1 MSFVEYSNL
10 LYQISEEIDWETKRG
25 RLMFIINRSL
35 PDDSGD
41 DITDVISLLTKME
54 EKNLLGID
62 RLGVL
67 KDLLKGI
74 EKFDLKRKVE
84 KFEIQR
90 KDYKQL
96 LEQIGRALD
105 ESNELQQLISICRR
119 QNLITHERERDG
131 NIINV
136 NALFTELEQHNNLGI
151 EILKTMINEL
161 KKPDLCR
168 LIEDFERKRKQ
179 EEDAERDK
187 KEWEDCKR
195 KRRGKK
201 HFLTK
206 RFFSETFLKF
216 YNQSF
221 TTYNRR
227 QSVESSVTAY

>member
-1 MSFVEYSNL
+1 MGNETRTITVYHQMS
-10 LYQISEEIDWETKRG
+10 
-25 RLMFIINRSL
+25 

-74 EKFDLKRKVE
+74 EKYDLKWKVE

-96 LEQIGRALD
+96 LEQIGCALD

-131 NIINV
+131 NITNV
-136 NALFTELEQHNNLGI
+136 NALFTELE
-151 EILKTMINEL
+151 
-161 KKPDLCR
+161 
-168 LIEDFERKRKQ
+168 
-179 EEDAERDK
+179 
-187 KEWEDCKR
+187 
-195 KRRGKK
+195 
-201 HFLTK
+201 
-206 RFFSETFLKF
+206 
-216 YNQSF
+216 
-221 TTYNRR
+221 
-227 QSVESSVTAY
+227 

>member
-1 MSFVEYSNL
+1 M
-10 LYQISEEIDWETKRG
+10 
-25 RLMFIINRSL
+25 
-35 PDDSGD
+35 
-41 DITDVISLLTKME
+41 
-54 EKNLLGID
+54 
-62 RLGVL
+62 
-67 KDLLKGI
+67 
-74 EKFDLKRKVE
+74 E

-151 EILKTMINEL
+151 DILKTMINEI
-161 KKPDLCR
+161 KKPDLSR
-168 LIEDFERKRKQ
+168 LLEEFERKRKQ
-179 EEDAERDK
+179 RDK

-195 KRRGKK
+195 KRRGKN

-221 TTYNRR
+221 TT
-227 QSVESSVTAY
+227 

>member
-1 MSFVEYSNL
+1 MRELYQQQESFKLSPNSIFLITDFFLDLVDSNLPTVMSFVEYSNL
-10 LYQISEEIDWETKRG
+10 LYQISEEIDWETKLG

-35 PDDSGD
+35 PDDYRD

-74 EKFDLKRKVE
+74 EKYDLKRKVE

-96 LEQIGRALD
+96 LEQIGCALD
-105 ESNELQQLISICRR
+105 EKELQQLISICRR

-151 EILKTMINEL
+151 DILKTMINEL
-161 KKPDLCR
+161 KKPDLYR
-168 LIEDFERKRKQ
+168 LIEEFERKRKQ

-187 KEWEDCKR
+187 KE
-195 KRRGKK
+195 
-201 HFLTK
+201 
-206 RFFSETFLKF
+206 
-216 YNQSF
+216 
-221 TTYNRR
+221 
-227 QSVESSVTAY
+227 